1 MLAALRTWIAR
12 RRFERAT
19 RAYDRQIAEA
29 KAKHGR
35 VNDARRAK
43 TEALHRAMGLGA

>member
-1 MLAALRTWIAR
+1 MIRALRTWWTR
-12 RRFERAT
+12 YRFERAT
-19 RAYDRQIAEA
+19 AAYDRKIAAA
-29 KAKHGR
+29 KAAHGR

>member
-1 MLAALRTWIAR
+1 MLLRIKAWLAR

-19 RAYDRQIAEA
+19 AAYDRKIALA

-43 TEALHRAMGLGA
+43 TEALHRAMGLQS